1 MTYGPKQPQTLRDCK
16 LKRVYARLPLRVHSA
31 APKGFAGNGM
41 GNPVRPEPT
50 AGDPVCGSEWS
61 ADPLRIRLGSELSS
75 EAWRRLESGA
85 RRYGRSVDDFVPGA
99 IEEAS

>member
-1 MTYGPKQPQTLRDCK
+1 MEPKRPKSSTTAS
-16 LKRVYARLPLRVHSA
+16 LKRVHPRLPLRVHSA
-31 APKGFAGNGM
+31 VPKGFAGTGM

-61 ADPLRIRLGSELSS
+61 ADRLRIRLGNELSS
-75 EAWRRLESGA
+75 EAWRRLELAA
-85 RRYGRSVDDFVPGA
+85 RRYGRSVDDFFPCA